1 MHGVEMEEII
11 KRERRHINGVWGF
24 CLVERE
30 REVYR
35 ERRSTRLGFEI
46 EFWAGS
52 KTDGRDWILGI

>member
-1 MHGVEMEEII
+1 MV
-11 KRERRHINGVWGF
+11 VWGF
-24 CLVERE
+24 WFVERE